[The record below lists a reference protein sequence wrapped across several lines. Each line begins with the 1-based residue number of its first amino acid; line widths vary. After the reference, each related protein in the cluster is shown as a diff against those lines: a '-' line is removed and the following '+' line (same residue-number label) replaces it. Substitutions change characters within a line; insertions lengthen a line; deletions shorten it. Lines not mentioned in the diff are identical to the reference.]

1 MPNINTGY
9 VPSGLTFKTEGFAE
23 FEQQLRQLAEIGRG
37 DLVARNTLVKAVN
50 EAMMPVL
57 YQAGLDAPYDEKS
70 DGPIHLRNTIR
81 VDARIPNSKDKQSE
95 YVKETDAVIGVVS
108 AKKSAVSLA
117 AEFGTSK
124 VAAQPF
130 LRPALEAQSQA
141 VINILKEQLSVLIP
155 AYAKKLNRSHR

>member
-1 MPNINTGY
+1 MPNFNTGY
-9 VPSGLTFKTEGFAE
+9 VPTHLTFKTEGFAE
-23 FEQQLRQLAEIGRG
+23 FEQQLLQLAEIGRG

-70 DGPIHLRNTIR
+70 NGPIHLKNTIR
-81 VDARIPNSKDKQSE
+81 VEARIPNSKDKQSD

-117 AEFGTSK
+117 AEFGTSR

>member
-9 VPSGLTFKTEGFAE
+9 VPSGLNFKTEGFAE
-23 FEQQLRQLAEIGRG
+23 FEQQLRQLAEIGRA

-57 YQAGLDAPYDEKS
+57 YQAGMDAPYDEKS

-81 VDARIPNSKDKQSE
+81 LDSRIPNSKDKQSE

-130 LRPALEAQSQA
+130 LRPALEAQSNK
-141 VINILKEQLSVLIP
+141 VVEILKEQLSVLIP

>member
-23 FEQQLRQLAEIGRG
+23 FEKQLLQLAEIGRA

-57 YQAGLDAPYDEKS
+57 YQAGMDAPYDEES
-70 DGPIHLRNTIR
+70 DGPIHLKNTIR
-81 VDARIPNSKDKQSE
+81 VEARIPNSKDKQSE

-117 AEFGTSK
+117 AEFGTAK
-124 VAAQPF
+124 VAPQPF
-130 LRPALEAQSQA
+130 LRPALQMQSKK
-141 VINILKEQLSVLIP
+141 VVEILKEQLSVLIP